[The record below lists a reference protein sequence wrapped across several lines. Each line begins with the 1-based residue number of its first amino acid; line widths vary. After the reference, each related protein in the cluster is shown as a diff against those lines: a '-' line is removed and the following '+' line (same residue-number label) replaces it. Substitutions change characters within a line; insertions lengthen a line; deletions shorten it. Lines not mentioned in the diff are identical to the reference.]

1 MRKSLRKVFQDWYQ
15 LNNERQKLQSIY
27 MLIVFA
33 ALVAAGLLG
42 LVNYRLGQ
50 NVLLISGIGAIV
62 YLVNLVTWALF
73 DSLSNE
79 IAAKNKPPTKK
90 K

>member
-50 NVLLISGIGAIV
+50 NVLLIWGIGAIV